1 MRIKSHVSKRIY
13 KLEKDESAALIKN
26 WIFYASF
33 GFEFQRWKTSRDC
46 RLIIEVFYYR
56 RNFFKSIY
64 SLRIPLGRYRLW
76 NSLSNQCLHKASTVY
91 TFNDDNCRDRY
102 FNRHCCIMTQLRTNT
117 RGLEHK
123 RHNSTICVGMYE
135 SDIQSDSRLCILF
148 NSEINI
154 ESNKHRRLVWKI
166 DPIMRYYYP

>member
-1 MRIKSHVSKRIY
+1 MNILRVIWFWISTMENFARLPVNNWSVLLSK
-13 KLEKDESAALIKN
+13 E
-26 WIFYASF
+26 
-33 GFEFQRWKTSRDC
+33 
-46 RLIIEVFYYR
+46 
-56 RNFFKSIY
+56 FFKSIY

-154 ESNKHRRLVWKI
+154 E
-166 DPIMRYYYP
+166 